1 MSRNGFRST
10 NVFGSPNDSGAMRE
24 CARNGFLCWAL
35 LLAVLPSVVAG
46 ADDAPPRPVI
56 ATGEVVGDDVYVRS
70 GPSMNHYTVCKLDA
84 GQRVAILG
92 ERGAWYEII
101 PPEGVSSLISG
112 EYVDSPDGKTGVVN
126 GNNVRVRAGSL
137 LNGSKYTVQTMLSRG
152 ADVTI
157 VGKDPDGFLRIIPPS
172 EATLWI
178 SAAYLETVPEE
189 RLRLDQTRDVGIAE
203 DQTVTPTARGDDVSG
218 AVPESSSASNQASPV
233 DDQPASSL
241 DSGLARA
248 SVDRTT
254 LNEIDKA
261 MKQELA
267 KPTAQRVMHPLIEQY
282 EQVANQTE
290 DPVARQYAQ
299 GRITQLTNLVAL
311 GDAAK
316 RLRQLEADTDA
327 ARRQF
332 LEDRTRLPHIPERR
346 NQRFDARGELR
357 TSSLYAGG
365 TMPKRFRLVE
375 PDLQYAKTIGYV
387 EIPEESSIDGAAFL
401 GQIVG
406 VHASSVRLLPGGVDP
421 VPVYILGD
429 LVALN
434 STSDTAQEG
443 ASRSNRGSSR
453 GH

>member
-157 VGKDPDGFLRIIPPS
+157 VGKDPRRVLADHPPFGS
-172 EATLWI
+172 NA
-178 SAAYLETVPEE
+178 
-189 RLRLDQTRDVGIAE
+189 LDQRCLSRNRTRG
-203 DQTVTPTARGDDVSG
+203 TASAGSNARCRYRGGPNCD
-218 AVPESSSASNQASPV
+218 
-233 DDQPASSL
+233 
-241 DSGLARA
+241 
-248 SVDRTT
+248 
-254 LNEIDKA
+254 
-261 MKQELA
+261 
-267 KPTAQRVMHPLIEQY
+267 
-282 EQVANQTE
+282 AN
-290 DPVARQYAQ
+290 R
-299 GRITQLTNLVAL
+299 
-311 GDAAK
+311 
-316 RLRQLEADTDA
+316 
-327 ARRQF
+327 ARR
-332 LEDRTRLPHIPERR
+332 
-346 NQRFDARGELR
+346 
-357 TSSLYAGG
+357 
-365 TMPKRFRLVE
+365 
-375 PDLQYAKTIGYV
+375 
-387 EIPEESSIDGAAFL
+387 
-401 GQIVG
+401 
-406 VHASSVRLLPGGVDP
+406 
-421 VPVYILGD
+421 
-429 LVALN
+429 
-434 STSDTAQEG
+434 
-443 ASRSNRGSSR
+443 
-453 GH
+453 